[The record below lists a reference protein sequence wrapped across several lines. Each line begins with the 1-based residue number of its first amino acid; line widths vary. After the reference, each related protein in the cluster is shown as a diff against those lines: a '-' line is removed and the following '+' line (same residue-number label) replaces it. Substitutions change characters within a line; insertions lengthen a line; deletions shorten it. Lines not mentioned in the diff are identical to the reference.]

1 MIRKLAG
8 YAIFAVIGMFVLK
21 VLFGLIGFAMSLLW
35 TLLWLAA
42 LGFVFYLILKVISPG
57 TARRV
62 REKVTGEPTEPAEP
76 AESAESESGS

>member
-62 REKVTGEPTEPAEP
+62 REKVTGEPAEP

>member
-62 REKVTGEPTEPAEP
+62 REKVTGEPAEP
-76 AESAESESGS
+76 AESESGS

>member
-57 TARRV
+57 TARR
-62 REKVTGEPTEPAEP
+62 RPTG
-76 AESAESESGS
+76 SLHSKDR

>member
-21 VLFGLIGFAMSLLW
+21 VVFGLIGFAMSLLW

-42 LGFVFYLILKVISPG
+42 LGFVFYLILKVISPA

-62 REKVTGEPTEPAEP
+62 REKVTGQPAEPAEP
-76 AESAESESGS
+76 AESESGS

>member
-8 YAIFAVIGMFVLK
+8 YAVFAVIGMFVFK
-21 VLFGLIGFAMSLLW
+21 VLFGLVGFAMSLLW

-42 LGFVFYLILKVISPG
+42 LGFVFYLILKVISPS

-62 REKVTGEPTEPAEP
+62 REKVTGEPSEP
-76 AESAESESGS
+76 AESESGS